1 MNKKRAMPESSVQA
15 ASATTNKS
23 TMSSAGAKRKPS
35 AGLAIN
41 QGTLNFAIAKK
52 NK

>member
-1 MNKKRAMPESSVQA
+1 MNKKRAMPESSVQ

-23 TMSSAGAKRKPS
+23 TMSSAGAKRKPNT
-35 AGLAIN
+35 GLAIN